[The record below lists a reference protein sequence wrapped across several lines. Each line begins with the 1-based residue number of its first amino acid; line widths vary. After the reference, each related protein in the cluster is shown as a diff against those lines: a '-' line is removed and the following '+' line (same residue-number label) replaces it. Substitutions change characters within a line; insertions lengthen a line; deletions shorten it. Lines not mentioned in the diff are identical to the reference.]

1 MSRRSMNRVLVMI
14 LASCGMAS
22 ANLISFKTYTLS
34 PPSVADNFEA
44 SIGDGKIVSA
54 KSDVAGFTATG
65 QGSKAVKFKTENVI
79 PSVRQVTFTFK
90 FEDYSGESFTAY
102 WTYGDQKIGNN
113 VLTMSQSLFD
123 DGYAFAN
130 LDTVPLLITDLQF
143 AVNVGSFDIDT
154 SDPSTLSFGPSTSL
168 SIAPGS
174 VGESPL
180 GSFDLSELVVARGTI
195 QFGDGTPFNFLA
207 VSAVPEPSSAAHF
220 GIALLL
226 LAAGISRKR
235 GRGRGPES
243 LETHPQPRCPKNR
256 PDAGQYY
263 SKSLV
268 SLARR
273 PFRPAWPCGT
283 LEVRRTAC
291 RPPKHPVS
299 VPGPRPAG
307 RAARSPQARA
317 QLWPCA
323 RRLRPGDAHTPD

>member
-235 GRGRGPES
+235 GRGPEV
-243 LETHPQPRCPKNR
+243 PRYSPAAALPK
-256 PDAGQYY
+256 
-263 SKSLV
+263 K
-268 SLARR
+268 
-273 PFRPAWPCGT
+273 
-283 LEVRRTAC
+283 
-291 RPPKHPVS
+291 
-299 VPGPRPAG
+299 
-307 RAARSPQARA
+307 QA
-317 QLWPCA
+317 
-323 RRLRPGDAHTPD
+323 